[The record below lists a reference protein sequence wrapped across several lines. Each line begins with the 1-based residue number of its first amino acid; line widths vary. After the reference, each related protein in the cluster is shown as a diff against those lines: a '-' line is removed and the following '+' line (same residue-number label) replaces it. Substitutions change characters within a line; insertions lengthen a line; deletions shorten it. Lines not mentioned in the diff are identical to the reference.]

1 MDLTKLDW
9 QDLLMWRQKSELLY
23 EKNLQIKELL
33 METYIGFICL
43 YLKGTI
49 AGSISVLLPPHTED
63 SKRKYITINDTRNPS
78 GFKAIFIVLNFAHST
93 GSPSFWELSAQ

>member
-49 AGSISVLLPPHTED
+49 AGSILCAVTSPYRGQQKKIHNN
-63 SKRKYITINDTRNPS
+63 KRYKKSIWI
-78 GFKAIFIVLNFAHST
+78 
-93 GSPSFWELSAQ
+93 